1 MYAGQQMAA
10 VSIGIFDSNGRFVTE
25 LLNKSLSPGYR
36 ELQWNGS
43 AKASGVYFVKL
54 ESGLYSQVQK
64 IILLK

>member
-1 MYAGQQMAA
+1 M
-10 VSIGIFDSNGRFVTE
+10 SIAIFDSNGRFVTE
-25 LLNKSLSPGYR
+25 LLNNTPSSGYR

-54 ESGLYSQVQK
+54 ESESYSQVQK